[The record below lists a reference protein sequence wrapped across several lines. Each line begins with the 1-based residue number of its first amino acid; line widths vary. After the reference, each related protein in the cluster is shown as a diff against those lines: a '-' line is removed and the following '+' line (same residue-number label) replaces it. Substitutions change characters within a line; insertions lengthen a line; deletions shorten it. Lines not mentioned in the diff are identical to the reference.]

1 MLFQLQIVLLY
12 KYHSVA
18 KRKKTSSE
26 DEGRKGKLSS
36 FFGIYSYL
44 KPYWLQYSF
53 GWIFLVLSSGIG
65 LMFPYLLGKLLGT
78 TGNGTSSTTE
88 SIKLLNLDN
97 INSVALSLFAIFGL
111 QAIFSFIR
119 VITFTNVTE
128 NALRDIRNQA
138 FERLVFMPMDFFN
151 RNKVG
156 ELTSRLSNDVS
167 QIQETMRT
175 TVAEFFRQI
184 VIVAGG
190 TTFLFFISWKLAII
204 MFVTVPIMAII
215 AVVFGRFIR
224 KLSKQAQDF
233 TATSNSIVEEAL
245 TGIANVKAFTQEW
258 FTLQKYNKSSEQIRA
273 LNVKSGLW
281 RGLFVSFIIFCLFGA
296 IVFIIWRG
304 LLMTQGANPELSSEG
319 FYQFV
324 LFTIMMGA
332 SVGSLP
338 ELYAGIQKAAGAT
351 ENLMELLAEQTE
363 RMQSI
368 GKDKPAITG
377 EINFQQVRFAYPQR
391 KDVEVLKGIS
401 FEVNA
406 NQTLALVGSS
416 GSGKTTISNL
426 LLNYYSTVGGEITIN
441 GKRIQDIDLEYLRQH
456 MAIVPQEVML
466 FAGTIRENIAF
477 ARTEATEEM
486 IMDAAKKANAWEF
499 IQGFPNGMET
509 QVGDRGIQLSGGQKQ
524 RIAIARAILKDPT
537 ILILDEATSSLDSE
551 SERLVQDALNNLM
564 KGRTSVVIAHRLST
578 IKLAD
583 KILVLKEG
591 EIVEQGSH
599 DSLISQQGFYAHLVN
614 LQRMNGDNE
623 SII

>member
-1 MLFQLQIVLLY
+1 L
-12 KYHSVA
+12 A
-18 KRKKTSSE
+18 KRRKNNDS
-26 DEGRKGKLSS
+26 DESKKGKISS
-36 FFGIYSYL
+36 FFGIYSFL
-44 KPYWLQYSF
+44 KPYWLQYTI

-65 LMFPYLLGKLLGT
+65 LLFPYLLGKLLG
-78 TGNGTSSTTE
+78 SSGATL
-88 SIKLLNLDN
+88 SSADSLKLIKLED
-97 INSVALSLFAIFGL
+97 INSIAFALFIVFGL
-111 QAIFSFIR
+111 QAVFSFIR
-119 VITFTNVTE
+119 VLTFTNVTE
-128 NALRDIRNQA
+128 NTLRDIRNRA
-138 FERLVFMPMDFFN
+138 FEQLVFMPMDYFN

-156 ELTSRLSNDVS
+156 ELTSRLSNDIS

-175 TVAEFFRQI
+175 TVAEFFRQL

-190 TTFLFFISWKLAII
+190 TIFLFFISWKLALI
-204 MFVTVPIMAII
+204 MFATVPVMAII

-258 FTLQKYNKSSEQIRA
+258 ITLGKYNKSSQQIRD

-296 IVFIIWRG
+296 IVFIIWQG
-304 LLMTQGANPELSSEG
+304 LLMTQGASPELSSEG

-351 ENLMELLAEQTE
+351 ENLVEILHEKTE
-363 RMQSI
+363 RQLTT
-368 GKDKPAITG
+368 GKEIPELTG
-377 EINFQQVRFAYPQR
+377 RISFENVGFSYPQR
-391 KDVEVLKGIS
+391 NDIEVLKGIS
-401 FEVNA
+401 FEVLP

-426 LLNYYSTVGGEITIN
+426 LFHYYNNYTGKILYNDHIIESIEI
-441 GKRIQDIDLEYLRQH
+441 EHLRNNL
-456 MAIVPQEVML
+456 AIVPQEVML
-466 FAGTIRENIAF
+466 FAGTIRENLLF
-477 ARTEATEEM
+477 AQPNATEEELFE
-486 IMDAAKKANAWEF
+486 AARGANAYDF
-499 IQGFPNGMET
+499 IQSFPQGFET

-524 RIAIARAILKDPT
+524 RIAIARAILKNPK

-551 SERLVQDALNNLM
+551 SERLVQEALTNLM
-564 KGRTSVVIAHRLST
+564 KGRTSIVIAHRLST
-578 IKLAD
+578 IKMAD

-591 EIVEQGSH
+591 EIVEQGTHESLLA
-599 DSLISQQGFYAHLVN
+599 DSGFYAHLVN
-614 LQRMNGDNE
+614 LQKMNSVSE
-623 SII
+623 